1 MSEKSSVQNPLIKYA
16 EEIGWEYVNRDKAL
30 ELRRGET
37 GLFFY
42 DLLKEQLVKLNSSI
56 VDETKADSIIKDLEN
71 VRSSIEGNSD
81 VLRYLKGE
89 KSVYHERER
98 REINIKLIDFENIT
112 NNRFHVTDECQYTN
126 GTYTNRGDVILLIN
140 GVPVIIVETKGA
152 HKKEG
157 IAEGVDQIRRYHRET
172 PEFVTHN
179 QIFDV
184 THMLDFY
191 YGVTW
196 NLDRKG
202 LFKWKGIK
210 DEIASTVIPL
220 HPPLVKVERGEFSR
234 NDDDQSSFE
243 KKVKTFFDRERIL
256 KFIKDYIVFFRKDDV
271 LFKIILRQH
280 QTRAVEKVIERA
292 RDRVKRTGLIWHTQ
306 GSGKTFTMIVAGEKI
321 LKEPLF
327 EKPTVIMLV
336 DRNELE
342 SQLFRNLDAY
352 GFKDG
357 EGMEIADSKKDLE
370 KLLASNYRGLI
381 VSMIHKFE
389 HMKKDINKRDNIF
402 VLIDEAHRT
411 TSSDLGNYLV
421 AALPNATYFG
431 FTGTP
436 IDKILYGRGTFKVFG
451 KDDEKGY
458 LDKYTIAES
467 IEDGTTVPL
476 HYALAPSEIR
486 VPQNMLEKEFYALME
501 QEGVTD
507 IDELNKLLE
516 RSVNLRN
523 FLKSDERVQKVA
535 EFVARHFRE
544 NVEPMGYKAFFVGVD
559 REACALYKK
568 EIDKHLPSE
577 YSTVVYSKGHNDT
590 DVLTQYYLTEDKEKR
605 LKGKIFP
612 RKETLPKILIVTD
625 KLLTGYDA
633 PILYC
638 MYLDKPMKD
647 HTLLQ
652 AIARVNRPYEDDEGL
667 KKPSGFVLDFVGIFE
682 KLEKALAFDSDVVGS
697 VIQNIGVLKEAFS
710 SLITNN
716 AKEYERFI
724 QGRLD
729 DKAIEQAV
737 EYFTDKD
744 RREAFYKFYKQLEML
759 YEIIS
764 PDKDIRDYMDKYLK
778 LSSLYTI
785 IRNAFSKRVVVDKE
799 LMRKTQVLVR
809 KAVENYDIPKPYKIY
824 EIKEDTLQALK
835 KDDDSDNTKVINLR
849 KSIEKFVLDNEDSLP
864 YLISIGE
871 RAEVVVELY
880 DDRQISTQEALTRLE
895 NIIEEIYQ
903 AKKEQAEK
911 NFDAQ
916 KFTVYWILKKEEI
929 KNADELAE
937 QIDDVFSQ
945 NPDWR
950 ENAKEARELTA
961 SLYKIL
967 LKVMDKDKAV
977 ALVDK
982 ILKIGR

>member
-1 MSEKSSVQNPLIKYA
+1 MSEQSAVQNPLIKYS
-16 EEIGWEYVNRDKAL
+16 EEIGWEYVDRDKAV

-42 DLLKEQLVKLNSSI
+42 DLLKEQLVKLNPGI
-56 VDETKADSIIKDLEN
+56 VDEAKADGIIKDLEN

-81 VLRYLKGE
+81 VLRYLKGQM
-89 KSVYHERER
+89 SVHHERER
-98 REINIKLIDFENIT
+98 REINIKLIDFENIA
-112 NNRFHVTDECQYTN
+112 NNRFHVTDEWQYTN

-140 GVPVIIVETKGA
+140 GIPVIIVETKGA

-157 IAEGVDQIRRYHRET
+157 IAEGIDQIRRYHRET
-172 PEFVTHN
+172 PEIVMHN

-202 LFKWKGIK
+202 LFNWK
-210 DEIASTVIPL
+210 D
-220 HPPLVKVERGEFSR
+220 VERG
-234 NDDDQSSFE
+234 NFE
-243 KKVKTFFDRERIL
+243 KKVKTFFNRERIL

-292 RDRVKRTGLIWHTQ
+292 KDKVKRTGLIWHTQ
-306 GSGKTFTMIVAGEKI
+306 GSGKTFTMIVAAEKI

-327 EKPTVIMLV
+327 EKPIVIMLV

-389 HMKKDINKRDNIF
+389 HMKKDINTRDNIF

-436 IDKILYGRGTFKVFG
+436 IDKITYGRGTFKVFG

-486 VPQNMLEKEFYALME
+486 VPQDMLEKEFYALME

-507 IDELNKLLE
+507 VDELNKLLE

-523 FLKSDERVQKVA
+523 FLKSDDRVQKVA
-535 EFVARHFRE
+535 AFAAKHYQE
-544 NVEPMGYKAFFVGVD
+544 NVEPMGYKAFLVAVD
-559 REACALYKK
+559 REACAFYKR
-568 EIDKHLPSE
+568 ELDKHLPAE

-590 DVLTQYYLTEDKEKR
+590 EALTQYYLTEDKEKR

-612 RKETLPKILIVTD
+612 KKETLPKILIVTD

-647 HTLLQ
+647 HTLFQ
-652 AIARVNRPYEDDEGL
+652 AIARVNRPYEDNEGL

-697 VIQNIGVLKEAFS
+697 VIQNIGVLKEAFIS
-710 SLITNN
+710 IITNN
-716 AKEYERFI
+716 AKEYEQFI
-724 QGRLD
+724 QGRMD
-729 DKAIEQAV
+729 DKVIEQAV
-737 EYFTDKD
+737 EYFTDKE
-744 RREAFYKFYKQLEML
+744 RREAFYKFYKRLEML

-799 LMRKTQVLVR
+799 LMRKTQMLVR

-895 NIIEEIYQ
+895 NIIEEINQ

-916 KFTVYWILKKEEI
+916 RFTVYWILKKEEI
-929 KNADELAE
+929 ENADELAV
-937 QIDDVFSQ
+937 QIDGAFSQ

-950 ENAKEARELTA
+950 VNAKEARELTA
-961 SLYKIL
+961 HLYKIL
-967 LKVMDKDKAV
+967 LKTIDKDKAV

>member
-1 MSEKSSVQNPLIKYA
+1 MSEKASVQNPLIKYDK
-16 EEIGWEYVNRDKAL
+16 EIGWDYVNRDKAV
-30 ELRRGET
+30 EFRRGET

-42 DLLKEQLVKLNSSI
+42 DVLKEQLVKLNPGI
-56 VDETKADSIIKDLEN
+56 VDEAKADGIIKDLEN

-81 VLRYLKGE
+81 VLRYLKGQI
-89 KSVYHERER
+89 SVYHERER
-98 REINIKLIDFENIT
+98 REINIKLIDFENIA
-112 NNRFHVTDECQYTN
+112 NNRFHVTDEWQYTN

-140 GVPVIIVETKGA
+140 GIPVIIIETKGA

-157 IAEGVDQIRRYHRET
+157 IAEGIDQIRRYHRET
-172 PEFVTHN
+172 PEIVTHN
-179 QIFDV
+179 QIFNV

-202 LFKWKGIK
+202 LFNWKGIK
-210 DEIASTVIPL
+210 DEIASLPTVPL
-220 HPPLVKVERGEFSR
+220 ISFGATAHR
-234 NDDDQSSFE
+234 NDDDHTSFE

-280 QTRAVEKVIERA
+280 QTRAVEKVVERA
-292 RDRVKRTGLIWHTQ
+292 RDKVKRTGLIWHTQ
-306 GSGKTFTMIVAGEKI
+306 GSGKTFTMIVAAEKI

-357 EGMEIADSKKDLE
+357 EGMEIADSRKDLE

-381 VSMIHKFE
+381 VYMIHKFE
-389 HMKKDINKRDNIF
+389 HMKKDINTRDNIF
-402 VLIDEAHRT
+402 VLIYEAHRT

-436 IDKILYGRGTFKVFG
+436 IDKILYGKGTFKVFG

-486 VPQNMLEKEFYALME
+486 VPQDMLEKEFYALME

-507 IDELNKLLE
+507 VDELNKLLE

-523 FLKSDERVQKVA
+523 FLKSDDRVQKVA
-535 EFVARHFRE
+535 AFAAKHYQE
-544 NVEPMGYKAFFVGVD
+544 NVEPMGYKAFLVAVD
-559 REACALYKK
+559 REACAFYKR
-568 EIDKHLPSE
+568 ELDKHLPSE
-577 YSTVVYSKGHNDT
+577 YSTVVYSKSHNDT
-590 DVLTQYYLTEDKEKR
+590 EVLTQHYLTEDKEKR

-612 RKETLPKILIVTD
+612 KKETLPKILIVTD

-652 AIARVNRPYEDDEGL
+652 AIARVNRPYEDNEGL

-697 VIQNIGVLKEAFS
+697 VIQNIGALKEAFIS
-710 SLITNN
+710 IITNN
-716 AKEYERFI
+716 AKEYEGFI
-724 QGRLD
+724 QGRMD

-737 EYFTDKD
+737 EYFTDKE
-744 RREAFYKFYKQLEML
+744 RREAFYKLFKRLEML

-764 PDKDIRDYMDKYLK
+764 PDKDLRDYMDKYLK

-799 LMRKTQVLVR
+799 LMRKTQILVR

-835 KDDDSDNTKVINLR
+835 KDDD
-849 KSIEKFVLDNEDSLP
+849 
-864 YLISIGE
+864 
-871 RAEVVVELY
+871 
-880 DDRQISTQEALTRLE
+880 
-895 NIIEEIYQ
+895 
-903 AKKEQAEK
+903 
-911 NFDAQ
+911 
-916 KFTVYWILKKEEI
+916 
-929 KNADELAE
+929 
-937 QIDDVFSQ
+937 
-945 NPDWR
+945 
-950 ENAKEARELTA
+950 
-961 SLYKIL
+961 
-967 LKVMDKDKAV
+967 
-977 ALVDK
+977 
-982 ILKIGR
+982 

>member
-1 MSEKSSVQNPLIKYA
+1 MSEKSSVQNPLIKYVS
-16 EEIGWEYVNRDKAL
+16 EKEIGWEYVDRDKAV

-37 GLFFY
+37 GFFFY
-42 DLLKEQLVKLNSSI
+42 DLLKEQLVKLNPGI

-71 VRSSIEGNSD
+71 VRSTIEGNSD
-81 VLRYLKGE
+81 VLRYLKGQI
-89 KSVYHERER
+89 SVYNERER

-112 NNRFHVTDECQYTN
+112 NNRFHVTDEWQYTN
-126 GTYTNRGDVILLIN
+126 GAYTNRGDVILLIN
-140 GVPVIIVETKGA
+140 GIPVIIVETKGA

-202 LFKWKGIK
+202 LFNWK
-210 DEIASTVIPL
+210 D
-220 HPPLVKVERGEFSR
+220 VEKG
-234 NDDDQSSFE
+234 NFE
-243 KKVKTFFDRERIL
+243 NKAKTFFDRERIL

-292 RDRVKRTGLIWHTQ
+292 KDKIKRTGLIWHTQ
-306 GSGKTFTMIVAGEKI
+306 GSGKTFTMIVAAEKI

-389 HMKKDINKRDNIF
+389 HMKKDINTRDSIF

-436 IDKILYGRGTFKVFG
+436 IDKITYGRGTFKVFG

-486 VPQNMLEKEFYALME
+486 VPQDMLEKEFYALME

-507 IDELNKLLE
+507 VDELNKLLE

-523 FLKSDERVQKVA
+523 FLKSDERIQKVA
-535 EFVARHFRE
+535 AFAARHYRE
-544 NVEPMGYKAFFVGVD
+544 NVEPMGYKAFLVGVD

-568 EIDKHLPSE
+568 ELDKHLPAE

-590 DVLTQYYLTEDKEKR
+590 DVLTQYYLTEEEEKR

-652 AIARVNRPYEDDEGL
+652 AIARVNRPYEDNEGL

-697 VIQNIGVLKEAFS
+697 VIQNIGVLKEAFIS
-710 SLITNN
+710 IITNN
-716 AKEYERFI
+716 TKEYERFI
-724 QGRLD
+724 QGRMD
-729 DKAIEQAV
+729 DKVIEQAV

-744 RREAFYKFYKQLEML
+744 KRETFYKFYKRLEML

-835 KDDDSDNTKVINLR
+835 KDDASDNTKVINLR

-895 NIIEEIYQ
+895 KIIEEINQ

-916 KFTVYWILKKEEI
+916 KFTVYWILKKEDIE
-929 KNADELAE
+929 NADELAV
-937 QIDDVFSQ
+937 QIDGAFSQ
-945 NPDWR
+945 NPHWR

-967 LKVMDKDKAV
+967 LKTIDKDKAV
-977 ALVDK
+977 GLVDK

>member
-1 MSEKSSVQNPLIKYA
+1 MSEQSAVQNPLIKYVS
-16 EEIGWEYVNRDKAL
+16 EKNIGWDYVNRDKAV

-37 GLFFY
+37 GFFFY
-42 DLLKEQLVKLNSSI
+42 DLLKEQIVRLNPGI
-56 VDETKADSIIKDLEN
+56 VNETKADSIIKDLEN

-89 KSVYHERER
+89 KSVYHEREK
-98 REINIKLIDFENIT
+98 REVNIKLIDFENIK
-112 NNRFHVTDECQYTN
+112 NNEFRVTDEWQYTN
-126 GTYTNRGDVILLIN
+126 GTYTNRGDVVLLIN
-140 GVPVIIVETKGA
+140 GIPVIIVETKGA

-202 LFKWKGIK
+202 LFNWK
-210 DEIASTVIPL
+210 D
-220 HPPLVKVERGEFSR
+220 VEKG
-234 NDDDQSSFE
+234 NFE

-280 QTRAVEKVIERA
+280 QTRAVEKVVQRA
-292 RDRVKRTGLIWHTQ
+292 KDKVKRTGLIWHTQ
-306 GSGKTFTMIVAGEKI
+306 GSGKTFTMIVAAEKI

-389 HMKKDINKRDNIF
+389 HMKKDINERDNIF
-402 VLIDEAHRT
+402 VLVDEAHRT

-467 IEDGTTVPL
+467 IEDGTTVKL

-486 VPQNMLEKEFYALME
+486 VPQDMLEKEFYALME

-507 IDELNKLLE
+507 VDELNKLLE

-523 FLKSDERVQKVA
+523 FLKSNERVQKVA
-535 EFVARHFRE
+535 EFAAKHYRE
-544 NVEPMGYKAFFVGVD
+544 NVEPMGYKAFLVAVD

-568 EIDKHLPSE
+568 ELDKHLPSE
-577 YSTVVYSKGHNDT
+577 YSTVVYSKSHNDT
-590 DVLTQYYLTEDKEKR
+590 DMLTQYYLTEVEEKR

-612 RKETLPKILIVTD
+612 KKETLPKILIVTD

-697 VIQNIGVLKEAFS
+697 VIQNIGVLKEVFIS
-710 SLITNN
+710 IITND

-724 QGRLD
+724 QGRMD
-729 DKAIEQAV
+729 DKVIEQAV

-744 RREAFYKFYKQLEML
+744 KREAFYKFYKRLEML

-764 PDKDIRDYMDKYLK
+764 PDKDLRDYLDKYLK

-799 LMRKTQVLVR
+799 LMRKTQILVR

-835 KDDDSDNTKVINLR
+835 KDDESDNTKVINLR

-895 NIIEEIYQ
+895 KIIEEINQ

-929 KNADELAE
+929 ENADELAV
-937 QIDDVFSQ
+937 QIDGAFSQ
-945 NPDWR
+945 NPHWR

-961 SLYKIL
+961 RLYKIL
-967 LKVMDKDKAV
+967 LKVVDKDKAV